1 MGGPVFFFRFFR
13 LNIASTG
20 ELLTDRTTLVEVSGG
35 TSILLD
41 TLARGP
47 EDESFVR
54 VQR

>member
-1 MGGPVFFFRFFR
+1 M
-13 LNIASTG
+13 ASIG

-54 VQR
+54 VQG